1 MVQVRLM
8 VLPGFTNTEDSAW
21 MTAVAAREREREVGR
36 DQKRQKL
43 TENVEPEAEVYL
55 GLRVDLTLVVTFVC
69 HSEYQMVSVA
79 PVCYY

>member
-1 MVQVRLM
+1 M
-8 VLPGFTNTEDSAW
+8 GGGKSKET
-21 MTAVAAREREREVGR
+21 
-36 DQKRQKL
+36 KL
-43 TENVEPEAEVYL
+43 TEDVEPEAEVYL